1 MSLILNVK
9 NTAKYLL
16 RSYPLISSSLN
27 EVERRYGL
35 SVDESRWVDEKCFIQ
50 IFRKAY
56 DESQFYRTLYMK
68 HGVSKDDIKNIE
80 DLTRLP
86 VITKDDIRHNAE
98 DILIGHKWQ
107 TMKAYTSGTT
117 GKSLYIYQDM
127 PSVWREQAYLY
138 HYRRLCGF
146 TYGEALVSLRG
157 HLDSRQFSMRLPVGN
172 ILYLSSYQIRR
183 ENVFRY
189 RDEIM
194 KHKPK
199 AIEGYPSS
207 IYNLCCL
214 FKEMGI
220 TIHIP
225 LCFTSSETLF
235 DYQRKL
241 FHEILGCET
250 YDWYG
255 CTEKSIALV
264 ECGNHDG
271 YYELPGYSIN
281 EYMDDGIITTSLI
294 NDCFPLIRYKV
305 NDLIVPRSGYSA
317 SSITEPKIERLE
329 GRTESYV
336 ITKNGTIVG
345 RLNFLF
351 KDIDNIRLAQIVQ
364 KESGKITINIVPEG
378 EWSCD
383 QSGKIMKY
391 VDERI
396 GLDQIDCT
404 INIVTDADIIYT
416 SRNKFNQVVRLN
428 N

>member
-1 MSLILNVK
+1 MNVLNYLK
-9 NTAKYLL
+9 HTSKYLL
-16 RSYPLISSSLN
+16 RSYPFIASSLK
-27 EVERRYGL
+27 EVEERYAL
-35 SVDESRWVDEKCFIQ
+35 SVGESRVKDEENFIRLFQ
-50 IFRKAY
+50 MAY
-56 DESQFYRTLYMK
+56 DESPFYHKLYSENGICRTDIKSL
-68 HGVSKDDIKNIE
+68 DDISK
-80 DLTRLP
+80 LP
-86 VITKDDIRHNAE
+86 IITKDDVRANAD

-107 TMKAYTSGTT
+107 AMKAYTSGTT

-189 RDEIM
+189 RDEIL

-214 FKEMGI
+214 FKEMGV

-264 ECGNHDG
+264 ECENHDG

-281 EYMDDGIITTSLI
+281 EYIDDGIITTSLI

-305 NDLIVPRSGYSA
+305 NDLIVPMSGYNA
-317 SSITEPKIERLE
+317 SSITEPKIESLE

-351 KDIDNIRLAQIVQ
+351 KDIDNIKLAQIVQ
-364 KESGKITINIVPEG
+364 KESGAITINIVPEG
-378 EWSCD
+378 EWSCA
-383 QSGKIMKY
+383 QSDKIMKY

-404 INIVTDADIIYT
+404 ISIVTDADIIYT
-416 SRNKFNQVVRLN
+416 GRNKFNQVVRLN